1 MPARSIWAGSA
12 RFPDRGDQGGNQM
25 AKLRVLSARGDT
37 VLEWDERK
45 LQTGDPEALAAVR
58 EAERIFEE
66 QRSRGATAFKVEPE
80 KPAQKIDTF
89 DRTAEQ
95 IIMVPRVAGG

>member
-1 MPARSIWAGSA
+1 
-12 RFPDRGDQGGNQM
+12 M
-25 AKLRVLSARGDT
+25 AKLRILSARGDT
-37 VLEWDERK
+37 VVEWDAKRAEV
-45 LQTGDPEALAAVR
+45 GDPEALAAVR

-66 QRSRGATAFKVEPE
+66 QRARGATAFKVAPGKVAERT
-80 KPAQKIDTF
+80 DVF